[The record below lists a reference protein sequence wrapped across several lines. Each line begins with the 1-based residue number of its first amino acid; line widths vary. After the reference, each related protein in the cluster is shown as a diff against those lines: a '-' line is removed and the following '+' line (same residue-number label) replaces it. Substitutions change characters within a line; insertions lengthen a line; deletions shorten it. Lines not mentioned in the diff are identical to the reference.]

1 MKPTGFQI
9 IIEKSCEVRNLDKW
23 HSTIEKSIKFSTC
36 VLFMKHNSVDIG
48 EQFKLKSEFKPAGDQ
63 PKAIEEL
70 VDGIKRGVN
79 PQTLL
84 GVTGSG
90 KTFTIANVIEQVQ
103 KPTLVVV
110 HNKTLA
116 AQLYNEFKAFFPENR
131 VEYFVSFYDYYQ
143 PESYVP
149 ANDQYIEKD
158 SQINEYIE
166 RMRLSATASLMSRRD
181 VIIVAS
187 VSCIYGL
194 GNPDNFTGLGFD
206 IVVGQQINRKEFM
219 LQLLNA
225 QYERNDIELLSG
237 RYRVKGDTIDLVPG
251 YDKDI
256 IRVEFFGDEVEKI
269 FLIDKGSGE
278 KLEELS
284 NFFLFPARHF
294 VVPEEKTLET
304 IELIKKE
311 LKERLPEL
319 DLIESHRLKQRTNYD
334 LELLENFGFCKGIEN
349 YSRHFDGRAEGE
361 QPYTLLD
368 YFKNDF
374 LLVMDESHQTIP
386 QFNGMYKGDRQR
398 KQNLIDY
405 GFRLPSAL
413 DNRPLKFDEFE
424 KYIKKENVIF
434 VSATPDKYERSHSKK
449 IVEQIIRP
457 TGLVDPGI
465 EIHEIDGQMQHIL
478 VEIEKVTK
486 RGERVLV
493 TTLTKKLA
501 EEVSDFFASKKI
513 KSRYLHSEIK
523 TLERTELIRQLREG
537 KFDVLV
543 GINLLREGI
552 DLPEVGLVAIFDA
565 DKEGFLRDQKSLIQ
579 IIGRAAR
586 NSSSKVI
593 LYADKETRSMK
604 GAIDET
610 NRRREIQLKFNK
622 EHNITP
628 QTIIKPIEAQK
639 IIMQDTKHIP
649 LAEKRR
655 MVPQLEIEMKNAA
668 EKLDFEMAIMLRD
681 KLALIKQDLSKQK

>member
-1 MKPTGFQI
+1 M
-9 IIEKSCEVRNLDKW
+9 EKY
-23 HSTIEKSIKFSTC
+23 KFE
-36 VLFMKHNSVDIG
+36 LG
-48 EQFKLKSEFKPAGDQ
+48 EQFKLKAEFKPAGDQ
-63 PKAIEEL
+63 PKAISEL
-70 VDGIKRGVN
+70 VDGIKRGEKA
-79 PQTLL
+79 QTLL

-90 KTFTIANVIEQVQ
+90 KTFTIANVIQEVQ

-116 AQLYNEFKAFFPENR
+116 AQLYNEFKAFFPDNR

-143 PESYVP
+143 PESYIP
-149 ANDQYIEKD
+149 ASDQYIEKD

-181 VIIVAS
+181 VIIIAS

-194 GNPDNFTGLGFD
+194 GNPENFTGLGFELL
-206 IVVGQQINRKEFM
+206 VNQEMSRKELM
-219 LQLLNA
+219 LKLLEA
-225 QYERNDIELLSG
+225 QYERNDIELMSG
-237 RYRVKGDTIDLVPG
+237 RYRVKGDTVDIVPG

-256 IRVEFFGDEVEKI
+256 IRVEFFGNSIEKI
-269 FLIDKGSGE
+269 FLVDKLTGE
-278 KLEELS
+278 KLEELEHY
-284 NFFLFPARHF
+284 FLFPARHF
-294 VVPEEKTLET
+294 VVPEEKTIKT
-304 IELIKKE
+304 IELIKAE

-319 DLIESHRLKQRTNYD
+319 GVIESHRLKQRTNYD
-334 LELLENFGFCKGIEN
+334 LELLENIGFCKGIEN
-349 YSRHFDGRAEGE
+349 YSRHFDGRKEGE
-361 QPYTLLD
+361 KPYCLLD

-374 LLVMDESHQTIP
+374 LVVIDESHQTIP
-386 QFNGMYKGDRQR
+386 QFHGMYKGDRQR
-398 KQNLIDY
+398 KTNLVDY

-424 KYIKKENVIF
+424 KYLDDENVIF
-434 VSATPDKYERSHSKK
+434 VSATPDKYERGKSSK

-457 TGLVDPGI
+457 TGLIDPEI
-465 EIHEIDGQMQHIL
+465 EIHKIDGQMEHIL
-478 VEIEKVTK
+478 VQIEKIIK

-552 DLPEVGLVAIFDA
+552 DIPEVGLVAIFDA
-565 DKEGFLRDQKSLIQ
+565 DKEGFLRDQKSLVQ

-586 NSSSKVI
+586 NSASKVI
-593 LYADKETRSMK
+593 LYADKMTRSMK
-604 GAIDET
+604 GAIEET
-610 NRRREIQLKFNK
+610 ERRRKIQTEYNMKN
-622 EHNITP
+622 NIVP
-628 QTIIKPIEAQK
+628 KSIIKPLEEQK

-649 LAEKRR
+649 PAEKRR
-655 MVPQLEIEMKNAA
+655 LIPQLEVEMKGAA
-668 EKLDFEMAIMLRD
+668 EELNFELAIQLRD
-681 KLALIKQDLSKQK
+681 QISRLKQDLSKAS